1 MLFTQVLCTNMST
14 SACQTDCRTWGLAK
28 DETDPRPYS
37 LRLFFNH
44 EGDSDSVIKGKAPS
58 PFPAKIQ
65 WLINGVL

>member
-1 MLFTQVLCTNMST
+1 MLFVF
-14 SACQTDCRTWGLAK
+14 AHRHAKRIVEHGGWLAK
-28 DETDPRPYS
+28 DETDQRPFS

-65 WLINGVL
+65 